1 MNYHKFFTDNI
12 DAGAEVLDVGCGL
25 GELTYHIACNTN
37 AKITGIEIRP
47 EKVEKAKKKYSHGRI
62 KFLVGDITK
71 FDIDSKYNIVILS
84 NVLEH
89 ITNRTDFLC
98 DIVSRTCP
106 EKILIRVPLFD
117 REWRV
122 PLKKELNL
130 DWRLDPEHK
139 TEYTIHSFENEMK
152 ESGLSIKSMQIRWGE
167 IWAVVKPD

>member
-1 MNYHKFFTDNI
+1 
-12 DAGAEVLDVGCGL
+12 
-25 GELTYHIACNTN
+25 
-37 AKITGIEIRP
+37 
-47 EKVEKAKKKYSHGRI
+47 
-62 KFLVGDITK
+62 
-71 FDIDSKYNIVILS
+71 LS

-139 TEYTIHSFENEMK
+139 TEYTIQSFENEMK